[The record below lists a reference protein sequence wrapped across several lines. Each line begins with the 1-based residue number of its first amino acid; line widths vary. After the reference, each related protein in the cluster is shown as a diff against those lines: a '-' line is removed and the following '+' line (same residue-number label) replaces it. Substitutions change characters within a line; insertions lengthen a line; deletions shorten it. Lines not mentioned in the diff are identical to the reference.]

1 MSKNRLEGKVALISG
16 GARGM
21 GAVEAELFVSEG
33 AKVMITDVREEEGQE
48 TARRIS
54 ADGSQCLFMR
64 HDVTNELDW
73 DIVVSQTVQTFG
85 RLDILINN
93 AGIFEA
99 GTTIDTKLD
108 DFKRTTEIN
117 QYGVFLGMKS
127 VADVM
132 MKQKSGSII
141 NLSSIAGL
149 QGAPGFIAYA
159 ASKWAVRGMTKS
171 AAREL
176 APFGIRVNSIHPGL
190 IDTLMLKT
198 IDDLGEG
205 IRAQVEA
212 SIPWGR
218 EGEAIEIA
226 RMALFLA
233 SDESSYAT
241 GAEFVVDG
249 GRTA

>member
-1 MSKNRLEGKVALISG
+1 MSGNRLAGKVALISG

-21 GAVEAELFVSEG
+21 GATEAELFVSEG
-33 AKVMITDVREEEGQE
+33 ASVVITDVRETEGTE
-48 TARRIS
+48 TAKRIS
-54 ADGSQCLFMR
+54 PDGSHCVFMR

-73 DIVVSQTVQTFG
+73 DIVVSKTVQTFG

-99 GTTIDTKLD
+99 GSTIDTKLD

-127 VADVM
+127 VAEVM

-149 QGAPGFIAYA
+149 AGAPGFIAYA
-159 ASKWAVRGMTKS
+159 ASKWAVRGMTRS
-171 AAREL
+171 AAKEF

-190 IDTLMLKT
+190 INTLMLKT

-205 IRAQVEA
+205 VREMVD
-212 SIPWGR
+212 STIPWGR

-241 GAEFVVDG
+241 GGEFVVDG

>member
-1 MSKNRLEGKVALISG
+1 MSENRLKGKVALITG

-33 AKVMITDVREEEGQE
+33 AKVVITDVRENEGRD
-48 TARRIS
+48 TAQRIS
-54 ADGSQCLFMR
+54 PDGSQCIFLV
-64 HDVTNELDW
+64 HDVTSELDW
-73 DIVVSQTVQTFG
+73 ETVVSTTVQTFG
-85 RLDILINN
+85 RLDVLINN

-99 GTTIDTKLD
+99 GNVLDTKLD

-117 QYGVFLGMKS
+117 QYGVFLGMR
-127 VADVM
+127 AAAHVM
-132 MKQKSGSII
+132 TKQKSGSII
-141 NLSSIAGL
+141 NLSSIAGI

-159 ASKWAVRGMTKS
+159 ASKWAVRGMTRS
-171 AAREL
+171 AAKEL

-190 IDTLMLKT
+190 INTLMLKT

-205 IRAQVEA
+205 IRQQLDQAT
-212 SIPWGR
+212 PLGR

-226 RMALFLA
+226 QMALFLA

-241 GAEFVVDG
+241 GGEFVVDG

>member
-1 MSKNRLEGKVALISG
+1 MSGNRLAGKVALISG

-21 GAVEAELFVSEG
+21 GATEAELFVSEG
-33 AKVMITDVREEEGQE
+33 ASVVITDVRETEGTE
-48 TARRIS
+48 TAKRIS
-54 ADGSQCLFMR
+54 PDGSHCVFMR

-73 DIVVSQTVQTFG
+73 DIVVSKTVQTFG

-99 GTTIDTKLD
+99 GSTIDTKLD

-127 VADVM
+127 VAEVM

-149 QGAPGFIAYA
+149 AGAPGFIAYA
-159 ASKWAVRGMTKS
+159 ASKWAVRGMTRS
-171 AAREL
+171 AAKEF

-190 IDTLMLKT
+190 INTLMLKT

-205 IRAQVEA
+205 VREMVD
-212 SIPWGR
+212 STIPWGR

-226 RMALFLA
+226 RMALFL
-233 SDESSYAT
+233 
-241 GAEFVVDG
+241 G

>member
-1 MSKNRLEGKVALISG
+1 
-16 GARGM
+16 M
-21 GAVEAELFVSEG
+21 GATEAELFVSEG
-33 AKVMITDVREEEGQE
+33 ASVVITDVRETEGTE
-48 TARRIS
+48 TAKRIS
-54 ADGSQCLFMR
+54 PDGSHCVFMR

-73 DIVVSQTVQTFG
+73 DIVVSKTVQTFG

-99 GTTIDTKLD
+99 GSTIDTKLD

-127 VADVM
+127 VAEVM

-149 QGAPGFIAYA
+149 AGAPGFIAYA
-159 ASKWAVRGMTKS
+159 ASKWAVRGMTRS
-171 AAREL
+171 AAKEF

-190 IDTLMLKT
+190 INTLMLKT

-205 IRAQVEA
+205 VREMVD
-212 SIPWGR
+212 STIPWGR

-241 GAEFVVDG
+241 GGEFVVDG

>member
-1 MSKNRLEGKVALISG
+1 MSGNRLAGKVALISG

-21 GAVEAELFVSEG
+21 GATEAELFVSEG
-33 AKVMITDVREEEGQE
+33 ASVVITDVRETEGTE
-48 TARRIS
+48 TAKRIS
-54 ADGSQCLFMR
+54 PDGSHCVFMK

-73 DIVVSQTVQTFG
+73 DIVVSKTVQTFG

-99 GTTIDTKLD
+99 GSTIDTKLD

-127 VADVM
+127 VAEVM

-149 QGAPGFIAYA
+149 AGAPGFIAYA
-159 ASKWAVRGMTKS
+159 ASKWAVRGMTRS
-171 AAREL
+171 AAKEF

-190 IDTLMLKT
+190 INTLMLKT

-205 IRAQVEA
+205 VREMVD
-212 SIPWGR
+212 STIPWGR

-241 GAEFVVDG
+241 GGEFVVDG

>member
-1 MSKNRLEGKVALISG
+1 MSGNRLAGKVALISG

-21 GAVEAELFVSEG
+21 GATEAELFVSEG
-33 AKVMITDVREEEGQE
+33 ASVVITDVRETEGTE
-48 TARRIS
+48 TAKRIS
-54 ADGSQCLFMR
+54 PDGSKCVFMR

-73 DIVVSQTVQTFG
+73 DIVVSKTVQTFG

-149 QGAPGFIAYA
+149 AGAPGFIAYA
-159 ASKWAVRGMTKS
+159 ASKWAVRGMTRS
-171 AAREL
+171 AAKEF

-190 IDTLMLKT
+190 INTLMLKT

-205 IRAQVEA
+205 IREQVD
-212 SIPWGR
+212 STIPWGR

-241 GAEFVVDG
+241 GGEFVVDG

>member
-1 MSKNRLEGKVALISG
+1 MISG

-21 GAVEAELFVSEG
+21 GATEAELFVSEG
-33 AKVMITDVREEEGQE
+33 AAVVITDVRESEGTE
-48 TARRIS
+48 TAQRIS
-54 ADGSQCLFMR
+54 PDGSRCVFMR

-73 DIVVSQTVQTFG
+73 DIVVSKTVQTFG

-127 VADVM
+127 VAEVM

-149 QGAPGFIAYA
+149 AGAPGFIAYA
-159 ASKWAVRGMTKS
+159 ASKWAVRGMTRS
-171 AAREL
+171 AAKEF

-190 IDTLMLKT
+190 INTLMLKT

-205 IRAQVEA
+205 VREMVD
-212 SIPWGR
+212 STIPWGR

-241 GAEFVVDG
+241 GGEFVVDG